1 VTTGEGINNSK
12 YKSSSESTEKNKF
25 LANALRRRQENEK
38 DHKAKE
44 KEKEKE
50 KDMIIEE
57 KEKGGEHE
65 VSEDP
70 EKQEKEKKEEEE
82 GEEEERSDL
91 GLRKQKRKRERKLEM
106 AASFLTAAAEHRKEK
121 QKEEKGKGLKR
132 NRKNEDSGSEDEDDG
147 ERNEGD
153 KGDRVLPDY
162 INLSE
167 DENPAPSNSK
177 LKAQNDDEEES
188 DLNEHERN
196 SQGEFTNDELCS
208 DDVDGYEDDLD
219 EDRYAVGRSSS
230 VGPSG
235 AAAAERQEGLPI
247 DALDLDDF
255 LDVAKI
261 RAMLPP
267 QARDEPPLTEEQRIV
282 QVLLTRLLSPAATF
296 RPTRFPLDLPTERG
310 LHRFATALTRVWPLG
325 LDPGPPPPRLSA
337 AQQRLWRF
345 VVVQMRRIRDG
356 LRIAIHALTQTFT
369 DTEQSRRATRDA
381 LSREIRLLLGTQ
393 YDLNGE
399 LQFLVDPNAAR
410 ALRDSQ
416 KENGPVYEKEDL
428 EELKS
433 ASEKNRTLKEV
444 HKQAVSAAADRF
456 FGFGYPRRFQR
467 RRGSGFSPAGTRGRR
482 FQSGQARKGRRN
494 FRGRGNRIDDSN
506 SNNRANSNSYNN
518 DNDNDNGNSNS
529 NRNNGF
535 SKRGGGSFRGR
546 GGGRGRVK

>member
-1 VTTGEGINNSK
+1 
-12 YKSSSESTEKNKF
+12 
-25 LANALRRRQENEK
+25 
-38 DHKAKE
+38 
-44 KEKEKE
+44 
-50 KDMIIEE
+50 M
-57 KEKGGEHE
+57 
-65 VSEDP
+65 
-70 EKQEKEKKEEEE
+70 
-82 GEEEERSDL
+82 
-91 GLRKQKRKRERKLEM
+91 
-106 AASFLTAAAEHRKEK
+106 
-121 QKEEKGKGLKR
+121 
-132 NRKNEDSGSEDEDDG
+132 
-147 ERNEGD
+147 
-153 KGDRVLPDY
+153 
-162 INLSE
+162 
-167 DENPAPSNSK
+167 
-177 LKAQNDDEEES
+177 
-188 DLNEHERN
+188 
-196 SQGEFTNDELCS
+196 
-208 DDVDGYEDDLD
+208 
-219 EDRYAVGRSSS
+219 
-230 VGPSG
+230 
-235 AAAAERQEGLPI
+235 PI

-267 QARDEPPLTEEQRIV
+267 QARYEPPLTEEQRIV

-296 RPTRFPLDLPTERG
+296 RPTLFPLDLPTERG

-393 YDLNGE
+393 HDLNGE

-416 KENGPVYEKEDL
+416 KEKGPVYEKEDL

-433 ASEKNRTLKEV
+433 ASEKNKTLKEV

-506 SNNRANSNSYNN
+506 SNNRANSKLQQRQRQRQRQQQQQQEQRLLEEGWRLLPWTRGRTREGEVNGKEKEETVGRKEDRTEPAESETQEARANEN
-518 DNDNDNGNSNS
+518 DVESKINQRTGLANRRTSKHGNSCK
-529 NRNNGF
+529 RN
-535 SKRGGGSFRGR
+535 KR
-546 GGGRGRVK
+546 